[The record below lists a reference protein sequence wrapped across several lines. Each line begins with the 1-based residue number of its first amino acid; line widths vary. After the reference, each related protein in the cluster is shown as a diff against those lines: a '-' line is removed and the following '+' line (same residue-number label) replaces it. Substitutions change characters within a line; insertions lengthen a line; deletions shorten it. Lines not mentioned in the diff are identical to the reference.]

1 MEYGLDI
8 SYSDGK
14 VDFNTIKEN
23 GNSFVILKAGSG
35 LNNVDPLFEKNYI
48 LARKAGLKIGAY
60 WYSNASTS
68 SQAIIEAQACY
79 KTIEGKLFEY
89 PIYIH
94 IDDNRHLT
102 VNQSDTASLALI
114 CENFCMYLE
123 ANGYFTGVY
132 ASKKLFDTELK
143 NIRKIFDKWV
153 ANYDEDYYSKNNRTA
168 YKIFN
173 FNKNYYIN
181 GKYYSRNIVYD
192 FDYPLVIKKAHLN
205 GY

>member
-8 SYSDGK
+8 SSSDGK

-102 VNQSDTASLALI
+102 VNQSDIASLALI

-143 NIRKIFDKWV
+143 NIREIFDKWV

>member
-8 SYSDGK
+8 SSSDGK

>member
-8 SYSDGK
+8 SSSDGK

-79 KTIEGKLFEY
+79 KIIEGKLFEY

-102 VNQSDTASLALI
+102 VNQSDIASLSLI

-123 ANGYFTGVY
+123 TNGYFTGVY

-153 ANYDEDYYSKNNRTA
+153 ANYDENYYSKNNRTA

>member
-8 SYSDGK
+8 NSSDGK

-79 KTIEGKLFEY
+79 KIIEGKLFEY

>member
-8 SYSDGK
+8 SSSDGK

-68 SQAIIEAQACY
+68 SQAIIEAKACY
-79 KTIEGKLFEY
+79 KIIEGKLIEY

-102 VNQSDTASLALI
+102 VNQSDIASLSLI

-132 ASKKLFDTELK
+132 ASKK
-143 NIRKIFDKWV
+143 
-153 ANYDEDYYSKNNRTA
+153 
-168 YKIFN
+168 
-173 FNKNYYIN
+173 
-181 GKYYSRNIVYD
+181 IV
-192 FDYPLVIKKAHLN
+192 
-205 GY
+205 

>member
-8 SYSDGK
+8 SSSDGK

-102 VNQSDTASLALI
+102 VNQSDIASLALI

>member
-8 SYSDGK
+8 SSSDGQ

-35 LNNVDPLFEKNYI
+35 LDNIDPLFEKNYI
-48 LARKAGLKIGAY
+48 SARKAGLKIGAY
-60 WYSNASTS
+60 WYSIASTS

-102 VNQSDTASLALI
+102 DNQSDAASLSLI

-153 ANYDEDYYSKNNRTA
+153 ANYDEYYYSKNNRTA

-173 FNKNYYIN
+173 FDKNYDIN
-181 GKYYSRNIVYD
+181 GNNYSRNIVYD